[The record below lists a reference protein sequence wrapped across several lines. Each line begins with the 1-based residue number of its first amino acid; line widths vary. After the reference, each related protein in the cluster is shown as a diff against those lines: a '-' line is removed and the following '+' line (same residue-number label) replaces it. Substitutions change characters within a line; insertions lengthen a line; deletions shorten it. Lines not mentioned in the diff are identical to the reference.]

1 MDAIKGFFE
10 SMFGAAGVVVGIAFF
25 ATVSIGTLYWLWM
38 AIQLGS
44 FLMFAIAIFFPPAM
58 LVTGPVGLYS
68 LIFGPP
74 EWVINM
80 FG

>member
-10 SMFGAAGVVVGIAFF
+10 SMFGAAAGLVMFAFIISL
-25 ATVSIGTLYWLWM
+25 SIGSLYWIWM

-44 FLMFAIAIFFPPAM
+44 FLMFAILFFPPAYII
-58 LVTGPVGLYS
+58 TGPVGFYA